1 MTVKLLN
8 HRDATVR
15 YRTGYEYDKEP
26 TSLKERFAKAI
37 WQPTDVSEIALSAR
51 PVVDSV
57 GQAIRVTIAG
67 ADLDLAQQK
76 TTASQSKSREAPQP
90 AIAAVQP
97 HPVWSGKVD
106 IFLVQ
111 RAEDGMRAHVT
122 GLTVGLHLKPA
133 TYQHAVTDGLTF
145 DERIP
150 AKPDSGSLRVV
161 VVDVNSGRIGSVTI
175 PTTAFTAHVA
185 TKTN

>member
-1 MTVKLLN
+1 MERNFTSDNRVRAQMQQDLHPIQGVFREIAEATGGHAFRRSGNIEGELDGVAEDGEATYLLGFSPQGAADGKYHVLTVKLLN

-37 WQPTDVSEIALSAR
+37 WQPTDVSDICLSAR

-90 AIAAVQP
+90 AIGRSAAA
-97 HPVWSGKVD
+97 PVS
-106 IFLVQ
+106 
-111 RAEDGMRAHVT
+111 A
-122 GLTVGLHLKPA
+122 
-133 TYQHAVTDGLTF
+133 
-145 DERIP
+145 
-150 AKPDSGSLRVV
+150 LRQ
-161 VVDVNSGRIGSVTI
+161 G
-175 PTTAFTAHVA
+175 
-185 TKTN
+185 